1 MDLNEFKD
9 QIRTMLVRD
18 SSVTEVRATGSTLK
32 EALRVA
38 AGELDLPVKKIHFDI
53 VRKGRKGFLG
63 AGKREWIIIAYPGTE
78 EAAVAENGEGG
89 GANNDIDA
97 ETGLPVDQD
106 GIAIVKFLNE
116 TVTLCVRPP
125 KGNGSPATYDQVIE
139 KLSKRG
145 VGTFDEALI
154 RKALKNKD
162 NKEIKIGTFV
172 YNPLSDGTLWMEISS
187 DEMEASVGIRHP
199 KAGGRDFIYTEIYQ
213 FIMSYDIKFGIMKDV
228 IKELAENPVYD
239 TLFVVA
245 RGEKAKHGTNGYVEY
260 KFDTKK
266 EKTAFSEDDVK
277 INFKAAYNIAN
288 VKEGDV
294 VAVYHK
300 PTKGIEGH
308 TVHNR
313 VLKAYDGKETQIL
326 AGENV
331 QLSEDKM
338 QAVSKI
344 DGQALLQDGVVSV
357 LPVYYVNGSLSIKTG
372 GNIDF
377 VGSVVINGDVE
388 DGYVVKA
395 SKDIQIHGTVGKSEI
410 VSGGDIVV
418 SNGIQT
424 KGEGVVRAKGSVISK
439 FIGNSIVF
447 AEDRVVVSDGIV
459 NSQVNCGGKIIC
471 YGKRARIH
479 GGQLRAGNS
488 IIAKEIGTAAGT
500 ETILEVG
507 VNPESRERYNFLDAK
522 IKENTET
529 IENLD
534 LNIGAFEKILKT
546 KGSLTEEKQASYD
559 DMRAQRDA
567 LLSENSHMTS
577 EFVTLRDEIQTLK
590 GTGEISVENI
600 IYPNVKININTA
612 EYTVKNELKWVTFYR
627 EGPMIKM
634 REYSV
639 DKEDLK

>member
-1 MDLNEFKD
+1 MELNEFKD
-9 QIRTMLVRD
+9 QIRTMLARD
-18 SSVTEVRATGSTLK
+18 LSVSEVRTSGSTLK
-32 EALRVA
+32 EALRMA
-38 AGELDLPVKKIHFDI
+38 AGELDLPVKKIQFD
-53 VRKGRKGFLG
+53 VVQKGRKGFLG
-63 AGKREWIIIAYPGTE
+63 AGKREWVLIAYPAAE
-78 EAAVAENGEGG
+78 ESSDAENGEGG
-89 GANNDIDA
+89 IGNADIDA
-97 ETGLPVDQD
+97 ETGLPVDMD
-106 GIAIVKFLNE
+106 GVAIVKFINE

-125 KGNGSPATYDQVIE
+125 KNNGSPATYEQVFE

-162 NKEIKIGTFV
+162 NKEVKIGTFV
-172 YNPLSDGTLWMEISS
+172 YNPMSDGTLWMEISS
-187 DEMEASVGIRHP
+187 DEMEASVGILHP

-213 FIMSYDIKFGIMKDV
+213 FIMSYDIKFGVKKEV
-228 IKELAENPVYD
+228 IKELADNPVYD
-239 TLFVVA
+239 KLFVIA

-260 KFDTKK
+260 LFDTKK
-266 EKTAFSEDDVK
+266 EKTAFSEDDVR
-277 INFKAAYNIAN
+277 INFKAASNIAN

-294 VAVYHK
+294 IAVYHK

-313 VLKAYDGKETQIL
+313 ALKAYDGKETQIQ

-338 QAVSKI
+338 QAVSTI

-357 LPVYYVNGSLSIKTG
+357 APVYYVNGALSIKTG

-377 VGSVVINGDVE
+377 IGSVVINGDVE

-410 VSGGDIVV
+410 ISGGDIVV

-424 KGEGVVRAKGSVISK
+424 KGEGVVRAQGSVISK
-439 FIGNSIVF
+439 FIGNSIIF

-459 NSQVNCGGKIIC
+459 NSQVSCGGKIIC

-479 GGQLRAGNS
+479 GGQLRAANS

-507 VNPESRERYNFLDAK
+507 VNPETRERYNFLDAK
-522 IKENTET
+522 IKENTEE

-534 LNIGAFEKILKT
+534 LNIGSFEKVMKT
-546 KGSLTEEKQASYD
+546 RGNLSEEKQAAYD
-559 DMRAQRDA
+559 DMINQRDA
-567 LLSENSHMTS
+567 LITENSQMTT
-577 EFVTLRDEIQTLK
+577 EYMALRDEIQTLK
-590 GTGEISVENI
+590 GTGEISVENVV
-600 IYPNVKININTA
+600 YPNVKININTA
-612 EYTVKNELKWVTFYR
+612 EYTVKNELKWVTFFR
-627 EGPMIKM
+627 EGSMIKM

-639 DKEDLK
+639 EKEDLK

>member
-18 SSVTEVRATGSTLK
+18 LAVTEVRTTGTTLK
-32 EALRVA
+32 EALRIA

-53 VRKGRKGFLG
+53 VQKGRKGFLG
-63 AGKREWIIIAYPGTE
+63 VGRREWVLIAYPGTE
-78 EAAVAENGEGG
+78 EASVSENGEGIG
-89 GANNDIDA
+89 GESEIDA
-97 ETGLPVDQD
+97 KTGLPVDQD

-125 KGNGSPATYDQVIE
+125 KGNGSPATYEQVIE

-162 NKEIKIGTFV
+162 NKEVKIGTFV

-213 FIMSYDIKFGIMKDV
+213 FIMSYDIKFGILKDV

-294 VAVYHK
+294 IAVYHK

-313 VLKAYDGKETQIL
+313 ILKAYDGKETQIQ

-331 QLSEDKM
+331 RLSEDRM
-338 QAVSKI
+338 QAVSTI

-410 VSGGDIVV
+410 ISGGDVVV

-424 KGEGVVRAKGSVISK
+424 KGEGFVKAKGSVMSK

-447 AEDRVVVSDGIV
+447 AEEKIVVSDGIV

-522 IKENTET
+522 IKENTEA

-534 LNIGAFEKILKT
+534 LNIGAFEKVLKT
-546 KGSLTEEKQASYD
+546 KGSLTEEKQSAYEE
-559 DMRAQRDA
+559 MRAQRDS
-567 LLSENSHMTS
+567 LLAENSQMTT
-577 EFVTLRDEIQTLK
+577 EFVNLKEEIQTLK

>member
-9 QIRTMLVRD
+9 QIRTMLDRD
-18 SSVTEVRATGSTLK
+18 LSVSEVRATGNTLK

-38 AGELDLPVKKIHFDI
+38 AGELDLPVKKIQFDI
-53 VRKGRKGFLG
+53 VQKGRKGFLG
-63 AGKREWIIIAYPGTE
+63 AGRREWVIIAYPSAE
-78 EAAVAENGEGG
+78 EASDTESGEG
-89 GANNDIDA
+89 NDGSDAIDA

-106 GIAIVKFLNE
+106 GIAIIKCINE

-125 KGNGSPATYDQVIE
+125 KGNGAPATYEQVVE

-145 VGTFDEALI
+145 VGTFDEAAI
-154 RKALKNKD
+154 KKALKNKD
-162 NKEIKIGTFV
+162 NKEIKIGNFV

-213 FIMSYDIKFGIMKDV
+213 FVMSYDIKFGIRKDV
-228 IKELAENPVYD
+228 IRELADNPVYD

-266 EKTAFSEDDVK
+266 EKTAFGEDDVK
-277 INFKAAYNIAN
+277 INFKAANNIAN
-288 VKEGDV
+288 VREGDV
-294 VAVYHK
+294 IAVYHK

-313 VLKAYDGKETQIL
+313 ILKAYDGKETQIQV
-326 AGENV
+326 GENV
-331 QLSEDKM
+331 QLSDDRM

-377 VGSVVINGDVE
+377 IGSVVINGDVE

-410 VSGGDIVV
+410 ISGGDIVV

-424 KGEGVVRAKGSVISK
+424 KGEGFVKAKGSVVSK

-479 GGQLRAGNS
+479 GGQLRAANS
-488 IIAKEIGTAAGT
+488 IVAKEIGTAAGT
-500 ETILEVG
+500 ETVLEVG
-507 VNPESRERYNFLDAK
+507 VNPESRERYNFLDSK
-522 IKENTET
+522 IKENTEA

-534 LNIGAFEKILKT
+534 LNIGAFEKIIKT
-546 KGSLTEEKQASYD
+546 KGTLNEDKQASYD

-567 LLSENSHMTS
+567 LLRENSVMTE
-577 EFVTLRDEIQTLK
+577 EFVRLREEIQELK
-590 GTGEISVENI
+590 GSGEISVENI
-600 IYPNVKININTA
+600 VYPNVKININTA

-639 DKEDLK
+639 EKEDLK